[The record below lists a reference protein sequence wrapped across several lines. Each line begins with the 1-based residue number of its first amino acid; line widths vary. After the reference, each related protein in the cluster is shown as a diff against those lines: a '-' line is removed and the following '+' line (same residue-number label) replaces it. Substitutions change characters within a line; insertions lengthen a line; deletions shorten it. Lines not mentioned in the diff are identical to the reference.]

1 MKRAVIYLRVST
13 SAQADRDNEKEGYS
27 IPAQR
32 DACVRKAENLEAAV
46 VDEYVDR
53 GESARSADRPALQEM
68 LQRIENLNDIDYVI
82 VHKVDRLAR
91 SRRDDVEIG
100 LLIKKAGATLVSAT
114 ENIDETPSGK
124 LLHGIMAT
132 IAEFYSA
139 NLASEARKG
148 MRQKA
153 IAGGTPYRAPLG
165 YLNVRK
171 RIDGREIRTV
181 EIDPERAPHVQWAFD
196 AYATGEWTIRGM
208 CAELDERGFRGH
220 PTRKSPGKPF
230 NPSNVAD
237 MLHNRYYIGI
247 VTWDGIDYEGRHEP
261 IIDLDTF
268 DRVQQLLT
276 ERNISGEKTSKHWHY
291 LKGSIFCATCGSR
304 LTVANAKGNGGTYQY
319 AFCLGRQRRNGCTQ
333 PYLPTDQVED
343 AVVDYYQVITL
354 DPSRLDEIRQH
365 VTDHIEITRN
375 LNTKEIDRQQRRL
388 TKLRDERKK
397 LLNAHYADAITVDLL
412 REEQARITT
421 EEAQAQRILDSCTLR
436 FDEIER
442 NLDQALNLAADC
454 LEAYARATDEIRRTF
469 NQVFFEKIWV
479 GEDGV
484 EGVDL
489 KLPFAH
495 LLAHD
500 LTERLEHE
508 TAALTDPT
516 LATYRRKLPIDR
528 TQRPR
533 GALPWE
539 NKNRDLLFVGHGSN
553 VSCLVGP
560 AGLEPSL
567 TPHPPRRRPT
577 PSPLFRVNPG
587 KKNSIP
593 SPNAA
598 SPPKRRAR
606 QWS

>member
-1 MKRAVIYLRVST
+1 MSRAVIYLRVST
-13 SAQADRDNEKEGYS
+13 SDQADRNNEKEGYS

-32 DACVRKAENLEAAV
+32 EACTRKAEALGASV

-68 LQRIENLNDIDYVI
+68 LSRIGTLNDVDFII

-91 SRRDDVEIG
+91 SRQDDVEIG
-100 LLIKKAGATLVSAT
+100 LLIRKSGATLVSAT
-114 ENIDETPSGK
+114 ENIDETPSGR

-153 IAGGTPYRAPLG
+153 ISGGTPYRAPLG

-171 RIDGREIRTV
+171 KIDGREVRTV
-181 EIDPERAPHVQWAFD
+181 EIDPDRASHVRWVFD
-196 AYATGEWTIRGM
+196 AYASGEWTIRSL

-220 PTRKSPGKPF
+220 AIRKSPAKAL

-237 MLHNRYYIGI
+237 MLHNRYYIGV
-247 VTWDGIDYEGRHEP
+247 VTWDSVDYEGRHEP

-268 DRVQQLLT
+268 DTVQRLLV

-291 LKGSIFCATCGSR
+291 LKGTIFCATCGSR
-304 LTVANAKGNGGTYQY
+304 LSMANAKGNGGTYQY
-319 AFCLGRQRRNGCTQ
+319 VFCLGRQRRNGCTQ
-333 PYLPTDQVED
+333 RYLPTDQVED
-343 AVVDYYQVITL
+343 AVADYYKVINL
-354 DPSRLDEIRQH
+354 RPSRLDEIRQH
-365 VTDHIEITRN
+365 VTDHIEITRR
-375 LNTKEIDRQQRRL
+375 LNTKEVSPQQKRL
-388 TKLRDERKK
+388 TQLRTERKK
-397 LLNAHYADAITVDLL
+397 LLQAHYADAITIDLL
-412 REEQARITT
+412 KEEQSRITA

-442 NLDQALNLAADC
+442 NLDAALALVADC
-454 LEAYARATDEIRRTF
+454 LEAYAQASDQLRRTY
-469 NQVFFEKIWV
+469 NQGFFERIWV
-479 GEDGV
+479 GEYGV
-484 EGVDL
+484 AGADL

-508 TAALTDPT
+508 TAALSDPA
-516 LATYRRKLPIDR
+516 LSTYRRDKPIDH
-528 TQRPR
+528 TQRSS
-533 GALPWE
+533 GAFPWE
-539 NKNRDLLFVGHGSN
+539 NKNHDLLFVGHGSN

-560 AGLEPSL
+560 VGLEP
-567 TPHPPRRRPT
+567 T
-577 PSPLFRVNPG
+577 
-587 KKNSIP
+587 
-593 SPNAA
+593 A
-598 SPPKRRAR
+598 KRL
-606 QWS
+606 